1 MSRRRATPTAISIGR
16 NAGKP
21 AEKTLVPKVLVC
33 APSNA
38 AIDEVAKRLKEGV
51 WNSEHKS
58 VTPQVVR
65 VGADAAINITVKDIS
80 LDALVEQR
88 LAAQPESQRQEKS
101 ERRSVLQEIQSLKQQ
116 KQAKQEQISGA
127 AGNSARVLQLEQ
139 EIKEINARRMTLS
152 ARANELREQDTNA
165 QRALDT
171 VRRKARIDILN
182 EADVICCTLSG
193 SGHEALDG
201 YQFDMV
207 IIDEAAQAIELSSL
221 IPLKFQADRYV
232 MVGGTSICLSPNPC
246 SSLPADPQQL
256 PPTVLSPLATSHGY
270 NQRYYRPFIVPL
282 SFSEQNHLA
291 FLFVCK
297 ELERKMSIS

>member
-1 MSRRRATPTAISIGR
+1 V
-16 NAGKP
+16 GKP
-21 AEKTLVPKVLVC
+21 AEKAPVPKVLIC

-38 AIDEVAKRLKEGV
+38 AIDEVARRLKEGV
-51 WNSEHKS
+51 RNSVGKS

-65 VGADAAINITVKDIS
+65 VGAEASVNIAVKDIT

-88 LAAQPESQRQEKS
+88 LAAQPESQRNEKS
-101 ERRSVLQEIQSLKQQ
+101 ERQSVLQEIQNLKQQ
-116 KQAKQEQISGA
+116 KQTKQEQISKA

-139 EIKEINARRMTLS
+139 EIKEINAKRMALS
-152 ARANELREQDTNA
+152 ARANELREQDTNT

-207 IIDEAAQAIELSSL
+207 ITDEAAQAIELSSL
-221 IPLKFQADRYV
+221 IPLKFQAERYV
-232 MVGGTSICLSPNPC
+232 MVGGTLINPCHKHCLSC
-246 SSLPADPQQL
+246 PADPQQL
-256 PPTVLSPLATSHGY
+256 PPTVLSPLATNHGY
-270 NQRYYRPFIVPL
+270 NQR
-282 SFSEQNHLA
+282 
-291 FLFVCK
+291 
-297 ELERKMSIS
+297 

>member
-1 MSRRRATPTAISIGR
+1 MSNRRATPAVVLTGR

-21 AEKTLVPKVLVC
+21 AEKAPVPKILVC

-38 AIDEVAKRLKEGV
+38 AIDEVTKRLKEGV
-51 WNSEHKS
+51 WNSVGKR

-65 VGADAAINITVKDIS
+65 VGADASVNIVVKDIS

-88 LAAQPESQRQEKS
+88 LAAQPEGQRQEKS
-101 ERRSVLQEIQSLKQQ
+101 ERHSVLQEIQDLKRQ
-116 KQAKQEQISGA
+116 KQVKQEQTSAA

-139 EIKEINARRMTLS
+139 EIKEINAKRMKLS

-171 VRRKARIDILN
+171 VRRKARVDILN

-201 YQFDMV
+201 YQFDLIV
-207 IIDEAAQAIELSSL
+207 IDESAQAIELSSL
-221 IPLKFQADRYV
+221 IPLKFQAKRCV
-232 MVGGTSICLSPNPC
+232 MVGGTCIDTCHHPCLL
-246 SSLPADPQQL
+246 SL
-256 PPTVLSPLATSHGY
+256 
-270 NQRYYRPFIVPL
+270 
-282 SFSEQNHLA
+282 
-291 FLFVCK
+291 
-297 ELERKMSIS
+297 

>member
-1 MSRRRATPTAISIGR
+1 MSNRRPTPTVISAGR
-16 NAGKP
+16 NGGKLV
-21 AEKTLVPKVLVC
+21 EKAPVPKVLVC

-51 WNSEHKS
+51 WNSAGKRI
-58 VTPQVVR
+58 VPQVVR
-65 VGADAAINITVKDIS
+65 VGADASVNIAVKDIS

-101 ERRSVLQEIQSLKQQ
+101 ERQSVLQEIQNLKQQ
-116 KQAKQEQISGA
+116 KQAKQEQTNTA

-139 EIKEINARRMTLS
+139 EIKEINAKRMTLS
-152 ARANELREQDTNA
+152 ARANELREQDTNT

-201 YQFDMV
+201 HQFDMV

-221 IPLKFQADRYV
+221 IPLKFQAVRCV
-232 MVGGTSICLSPNPC
+232 MVGGTLSFPCPNPC
-246 SSLPADPQQL
+246 LSS
-256 PPTVLSPLATSHGY
+256 S
-270 NQRYYRPFIVPL
+270 
-282 SFSEQNHLA
+282 
-291 FLFVCK
+291 
-297 ELERKMSIS
+297 

>member
-1 MSRRRATPTAISIGR
+1 MSSRRATPTAISTGR
-16 NAGKP
+16 DAGKP
-21 AEKTLVPKVLVC
+21 AEKAPVPKVLVC

-51 WNSEHKS
+51 WNSAGKS

-65 VGADAAINITVKDIS
+65 VGADAAINIAVKSIS

-88 LAAQPESQRQEKS
+88 LAAQPESQQQEKS

-116 KQAKQEQISGA
+116 KQAKHEEISGA

-139 EIKEINARRMTLS
+139 EIKEINARRMALS
-152 ARANELREQDTNA
+152 ARANKLREQDTNA

-221 IPLKFQADRYV
+221 IPLKFQAERSV
-232 MVGGTSICLSPNPC
+232 MVGGMLVCRCLNPC
-246 SSLPADPQQL
+246 SSPLADPQQL
-256 PPTVLSPLATSHGY
+256 PPTVLSPLATNHGY
-270 NQRYYRPFIVPL
+270 NQR
-282 SFSEQNHLA
+282 
-291 FLFVCK
+291 
-297 ELERKMSIS
+297 